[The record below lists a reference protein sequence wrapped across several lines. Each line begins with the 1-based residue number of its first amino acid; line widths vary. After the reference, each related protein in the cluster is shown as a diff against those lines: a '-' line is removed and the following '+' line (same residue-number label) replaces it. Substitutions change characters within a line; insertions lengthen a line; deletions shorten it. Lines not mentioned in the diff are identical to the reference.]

1 MLSNRKLT
9 YSKVYVDS
17 EQQLPQ
23 SSSSSDFIMEL
34 NEVLETMPNTVVY
47 VTEEIIPE
55 SYYTSPGGFYQ
66 YFYLILYNTSDLS
79 IVRYVKIDL
88 TNQVYFTAQLSGS
101 IVTLLNTVTR
111 NVQADLSTYN
121 YDSDQRN

>member
-17 EQQLPQ
+17 EQRLPQ
-23 SSSSSDFIMEL
+23 SSSSSDLIMEL

-55 SYYTSPGGFYQ
+55 SYYTTSEGFYQ
-66 YFYLILYNTSDLS
+66 YFHFLLYNTSDLS
-79 IVRYVKIDL
+79 IARYVKVDF
-88 TNQVYFTAQLSGS
+88 TNQVYFTAQLPGS
-101 IVTLLNTVTR
+101 IVTLLNTVT
-111 NVQADLSTYN
+111 NDVQADLSTYN